1 MEKNTTTSSNSH
13 YLPVDQISGLIK
25 TVTSAPT
32 HIPRKFNEQFVIY
45 QNSTTYRLYIYD
57 ALNGAW
63 RYVALT

>member
-1 MEKNTTTSSNSH
+1 MTPSEELKSI
-13 YLPVDQISGLIK
+13 PVDLISGLIK